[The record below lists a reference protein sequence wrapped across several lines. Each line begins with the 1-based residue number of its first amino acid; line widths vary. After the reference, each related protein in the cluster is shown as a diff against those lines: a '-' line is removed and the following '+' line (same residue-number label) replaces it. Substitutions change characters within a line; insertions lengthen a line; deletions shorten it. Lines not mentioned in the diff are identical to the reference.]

1 MKLVRIT
8 SISLSISSSYPSTHG
23 PCQWSKTK
31 DYRSGI
37 KVNKNKDKHPF
48 CCCCCCKFLIFNLLR
63 SQSSTT
69 TCTGAL
75 TLKLSPL
82 RSSPDQGSVSVI
94 VVLVPFLLI
103 LSGFW
108 KMPSSLSLEIS
119 KWRQSGG
126 KGSLVRSWRFFF
138 VNQFLYAQCIM
149 YL

>member
-1 MKLVRIT
+1 MALVNGQRPKI
-8 SISLSISSSYPSTHG
+8 IG
-23 PCQWSKTK
+23 Q
-31 DYRSGI
+31 RSGI
-37 KVNKNKDKHPF
+37 KVNKNKDEYPF
-48 CCCCCCKFLIFNLLR
+48 CCCCCCKLLIFNLLR

-82 RSSPDQGSVSVI
+82 RSSPDQGSVSEI
-94 VVLVPFLLI
+94 VVSMPLQLI
-103 LSGFW
+103 LSGFL

-138 VNQFLYAQCIM
+138 VDQFLFAQCIM